1 MGILN
6 KLVTSLVSPA
16 PVLEKAWKEIPST
29 AAKRQPIA
37 LLSDPMGLAQSMG
50 YKDRK
55 TSMTYDI
62 LRQVSQQLSVLAA
75 IINTRVNQVAAFSSP
90 FRRTRTLG
98 FEIKHK
104 DRDHKLSK
112 SEKRFISDLE
122 NFISYCGKP
131 IDNPYTFGQR
141 DNFDQFTRKVIRDR
155 LIFDAMTWE
164 IVPDRKGKPFEF
176 VAVDASTVR
185 LAVSPHIKEKKLSQ
199 EEFTNIRPFVSN
211 MDAASS
217 FDYPRASINT
227 DPSKTA
233 AAYVQVWQGTIKR
246 AFRENELCFAIAN
259 PRTDIRANGYGYSEI
274 EQLINTITSQLWA
287 EEYNRNF
294 FKQGASPKGILNIR
308 GENIAPEQL
317 EAFRRAWTANVAG
330 VENSWRTPVLQSEE
344 IQYVNMQSTNMEME
358 YSRWMEYLIKLVCSV
373 YLIAP
378 EEIGFSLTSGGMQ
391 QPMVETNNEWR
402 LKASKDRGLRPL
414 LKYYADAINRS
425 ILDKIDDKFYLD
437 FIGLDEL
444 TERERIELRQSQVQ
458 YFRTVNEI
466 RQDEDL
472 EPLEDGDIVLN
483 PAYLQYVQMQH
494 QWKTEKRTLDMQE
507 QQMQQQQDIQH
518 RQMQLQEQAATQ
530 APEGAPPE
538 GAPPEGA
545 PPEGAPP
552 EGAPPEG
559 PPTDEVES
567 PMAAAAPS
575 EEPPQEAAPP
585 EEEEVTHEDIERIIS
600 KVPVGALKEILG
612 E

>member
-6 KLVTSLVSPA
+6 KLVTSLVSPG
-16 PVLEKAWKEIPST
+16 PVIEKAWKEIPST

-37 LLSDPMGLAQSMG
+37 LLSDPMGLSQSMG

-55 TSMTYDI
+55 TAMTYNI
-62 LRQVSQQLSVLAA
+62 LRQVSQQLNVLGA

-98 FEIKHK
+98 FETKNK
-104 DRDHKLSK
+104 DRDHRLSK
-112 SEKRFISDLE
+112 SERKFITDLE
-122 NFISYCGKP
+122 NFISYCGKT
-131 IDNPYTFGQR
+131 IDNPYTFGKR

-155 LIFDAMTWE
+155 LMFDSMTWE

-185 LAVSPHIKEKKLSQ
+185 IAVKPHIKEKKLSQ
-199 EEFTNIRPFVSN
+199 MEFSNIRPFVTN
-211 MDAASS
+211 MDTERS
-217 FDYPRASINT
+217 FDYPRSSIVT
-227 DPSKTA
+227 DPLEMS
-233 AAYVQVWQGTIKR
+233 AAYVQVWEGTVKR
-246 AFRENELCFAIAN
+246 AFREDELSFAIAN
-259 PRTDIRANGYGYSEI
+259 PRTDIRINGYGYSEI

-294 FKQGASPKGILNIR
+294 FKQGAAPKGILNIR

-317 EAFRRAWTANVAG
+317 EAFRRAWTANVSG

-358 YSRWMEYLIKLVCSV
+358 YSRWIEYLIKLVCSV

-378 EEIGFSLTSGGMQ
+378 EEIGFSFMGGGMQ

-414 LKYYADAINRS
+414 LKFYADAINRS

-466 RQDEDL
+466 RKDEDL
-472 EPLEDGDIVLN
+472 DPLDDGDIILN
-483 PAYLQYVQMQH
+483 PAYLQYVQMQ
-494 QWKTEKRTLDMQE
+494 L
-507 QQMQQQQDIQH
+507 
-518 RQMQLQEQAATQ
+518 
-530 APEGAPPE
+530 
-538 GAPPEGA
+538 
-545 PPEGAPP
+545 
-552 EGAPPEG
+552 
-559 PPTDEVES
+559 
-567 PMAAAAPS
+567 
-575 EEPPQEAAPP
+575 
-585 EEEEVTHEDIERIIS
+585 
-600 KVPVGALKEILG
+600 
-612 E
+612 